1 MKKNDILILMFLIL
15 TDQVSKWFVFKG
27 VSDNIKVIEDFFYIT
42 KVENTG
48 AAWGSFSGKMWLF
61 YIVSVI
67 ALYFLF
73 KLYRDSIK
81 KQAYLRLSI
90 ILMIAGTIGNFIDRL
105 IFGHVRDF
113 LNFYIFTYD
122 YPVFNVADMALV
134 VGVGLI
140 IIYIIKNPHE

>member
-67 ALYFLF
+67 ALYFC
-73 KLYRDSIK
+73 
-81 KQAYLRLSI
+81 
-90 ILMIAGTIGNFIDRL
+90 
-105 IFGHVRDF
+105 
-113 LNFYIFTYD
+113 LNCTVI
-122 YPVFNVADMALV
+122 V
-134 VGVGLI
+134 
-140 IIYIIKNPHE
+140 